1 MRLIRLI
8 RINLYFNPTAMKDVI
23 QQIQRPSKEEQ
34 LIALESY
41 DALASTIEQLRSE
54 NPEIEIEET
63 DEKIKIPLK
72 ALKFLATILRALS
85 EGRPVSIVAGATE
98 MTTQSAAEMLGCS
111 RPFLIRI
118 LEEGKIPFTKVGR
131 HRRIRAEDVIQYKR
145 KMKAEQKA
153 LLIDIM
159 NGDEELGLYDS

>member
-1 MRLIRLI
+1 
-8 RINLYFNPTAMKDVI
+8 MKDII

-34 LIALESY
+34 RLALASY
-41 DALASTIEQLRSE
+41 DALASTIEQLRSD

-63 DEKIKIPLK
+63 SEKIKVPIK
-72 ALKFLATILRALS
+72 ALKLLAEILRTLS
-85 EGRPVSIVAGATE
+85 EGRPVSIVASATE
-98 MTTQSAAEMLGCS
+98 MTTQAAAEMLGCS

-131 HRRIRAEDVIQYKR
+131 HRRIKAEDVIQYK
-145 KMKAEQKA
+145 KLMKSDQKS

-159 NGDEELGLYDS
+159 KDDEASGLYDS